1 MAVYERER
9 EEMVDRLVAS
19 GYLKSPRV
27 VEAMKKVPRHLFVPE
42 DVAASAYYDYPLPI
56 GEGQTISAPH
66 MVAMMCDALGLEEG
80 QKVLEVG
87 AGSGYHAC
95 VVAEVVK
102 REVVAMERIERLAV
116 RAGENIARAGYR
128 NIRVVV
134 GDGTRGYAEGAPY
147 DRILVT
153 AGAPDVPEPLI
164 EQLVVGGRLL
174 IPVGETYVQHLLL
187 VTKGERGVEKTAL
200 GGCMFVPLIGEHGW

>member
-27 VEAMKKVPRHLFVPE
+27 IEAMKKVPRHLFVPE
-42 DVAASAYYDYPLPI
+42 DAAASAYYDYPIPI

-66 MVAMMCDALGLEEG
+66 MVAMMCDALELEEG

-102 REVVAMERIERLAV
+102 REVMAMERIEGLAA
-116 RAGENIARAGYR
+116 RARENITRAGYG
-128 NIRVVV
+128 NVSVVL
-134 GDGTRGYAEGAPY
+134 GDGTRGYVERAPY

-153 AGAPDVPEPLI
+153 AGSPDVPEPLI
-164 EQLVVGGRLL
+164 EQLKVGGRLL
-174 IPVGETYVQHLLL
+174 IPVGEMYVQHLLL
-187 VTKGERGVEKTAL
+187 VTRGEKGVERRAL

>member
-19 GYLKSPRV
+19 GYLKSPKV
-27 VEAMKKVPRHLFVPE
+27 IEAMRKVPRHLFVPE
-42 DVAASAYYDYPLPI
+42 DVEASAYYDYPLPI

-66 MVAMMCDALGLEEG
+66 MVAMMCDALELEEG

-95 VVAEVVK
+95 VVVEVVK
-102 REVVAMERIERLAV
+102 RKVIAIERVERLA
-116 RAGENIARAGYR
+116 AKAMENAIMAGYGNVR
-128 NIRVVV
+128 IVV
-134 GDGTRGYAEGAPY
+134 GDGTRGYAEEAPY

-153 AGAPDVPEPLI
+153 AGAPDAPRPLM
-164 EQLVVGGRLL
+164 EQLKVGGKLI
-174 IPVGETYVQHLLL
+174 IPVGERYVQDLLL
-187 VTKGERGVEKTAL
+187 VTKGEKGVERRAL
-200 GGCMFVPLIGEHGW
+200 GGCVFVPLIGEYGW